1 MEARSITITID
12 KAREWFHSGNEA
24 LKKVALQVFSKD
36 ELMCDFRSITTF
48 KDACEVLGIDYDNIE
63 NSIIPDIIISDCSK
77 SSAAAFKLNIIRKAL
92 NLYQNLSLIK
102 DPERS
107 HIHYPLNPL
116 VFTSSRYYE
125 SELHSGKVEIIGKIK
140 SGGREYNVL
149 GGGFGKTGSA
159 GLGSFTPDDGE
170 CSANASFGF
179 LGCANSQIASH
190 FGKYFGMLITEAKYG
205 DIIEDFEIIESK
217 Y

>member
-1 MEARSITITID
+1 MKTNITITID

-36 ELMCDFRSITTF
+36 ELVCDFRSITTF
-48 KDACEVLGIDYDNIE
+48 KKACEVLGFDYTTTVSAVENIAHY
-63 NSIIPDIIISDCSK
+63 SK

-92 NLYQNLSLIK
+92 NLYQNLSLTK

-140 SGGREYNVL
+140 SGGREYNVI
-149 GGGFGKTGSA
+149 GGA
-159 GLGSFTPDDGE
+159 GLGDFTPSNGV
-170 CSANASFGF
+170 CFASARFGF
-179 LGCANSQIASH
+179 LGCANGDIARH
-190 FGKYFGMLITEAKYG
+190 FGKYFGMLITEAKYC
-205 DIIEDFEIIESK
+205 DIIEDFEILESK

>member
-1 MEARSITITID
+1 MKTKITITLD
-12 KAREWFHSGNEA
+12 QAKSWFISGNLRELALEAFGKEA
-24 LKKVALQVFSKD
+24 LVGS
-36 ELMCDFRSITTF
+36 FRDITTF
-48 KDACEVLGIDYDNIE
+48 EKACEVLGFDYTTTVSAVENIAHYR
-63 NSIIPDIIISDCSK
+63 K

-92 NLYQNLSLIK
+92 NLYQNLSLTK

-140 SGGREYNVL
+140 SGGREYNVI
-149 GGGFGKTGSA
+149 GGA
-159 GLGSFTPDDGE
+159 GLGDFTPSNGV
-170 CSANASFGF
+170 CFASARFGF
-179 LGCANSQIASH
+179 LGCANGDIARH
-190 FGKYFGMLITEAKYG
+190 FGMLITEAKYC
-205 DIIEDFEIIESK
+205 DIIEDFEILESK

>member
-1 MEARSITITID
+1 MEARNITITID

-24 LKKVALQVFSKD
+24 LKKVALQVFNKD

-48 KDACEVLGIDYDNIE
+48 KKACEVIGFNYTTTVSAVENIAHY
-63 NSIIPDIIISDCSK
+63 SRA
-77 SSAAAFKLNIIRKAL
+77 SAAVFKLNIIRKAL
-92 NLYQNLSLIK
+92 NLYQNLSLTK

-107 HIHYPLNPL
+107 HVHYPLNPL

-125 SELHSGKVEIIGKIK
+125 SDLHSGKVEIIGKIK
-140 SGGREYNVL
+140 SGGREYNVI
-149 GGGFGKTGSA
+149 GGAAGITGGA
-159 GLGSFTPDDGE
+159 GLGDFTPSDGV
-170 CSANASFGF
+170 CFASARFGF
-179 LGCANSQIASH
+179 LGCANGDIARH

-205 DIIEDFEIIESK
+205 DIIEDFEILESK